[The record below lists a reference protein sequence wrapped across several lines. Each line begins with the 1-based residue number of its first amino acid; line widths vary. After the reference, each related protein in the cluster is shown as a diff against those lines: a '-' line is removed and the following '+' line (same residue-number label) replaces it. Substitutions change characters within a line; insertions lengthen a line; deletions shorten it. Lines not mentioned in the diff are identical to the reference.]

1 LSDVIARAR
10 AHDEE
15 AFQHLVEPHRSEL
28 QVHCYRMLGSLHD
41 AEDVMQETL
50 MAAWRG
56 LDTFQERS
64 SVRTWLYRIATN
76 RCLNWLRGASRRAPE
91 EMRLPVQPP
100 EANRLGEVAWLEP
113 YPDAAL
119 EGLPDTSPGPE
130 ALYESRESISLAFTT
145 VLQLLPPRQ
154 RAVLVLRDVLGFRA
168 GEVAHMLET
177 TEESVTSALK
187 RARASAQRELP
198 AGREGPPAPESA
210 MERALVE
217 RLTQAYTAGDLDQL
231 VALLTDDV
239 RVAMPP
245 VVLEFEGL
253 ELATRFLRTVAFRD
267 GRRFRLVAT
276 RANRQPAFGVYVVER
291 QAPLARA
298 IGLQVFTLVG
308 PRIAAITHF
317 ADTSLLSRFG
327 LPRSLSV

>member
-1 LSDVIARAR
+1 LIARAR

-15 AFQHLVEPHRSEL
+15 AFQRLVEPHRGEL

-56 LDTFQERS
+56 LDGFQERA

-91 EMRLPVQPP
+91 ELRLPVQPP
-100 EANRLGEVAWLEP
+100 EANRMGEVAWLEP
-113 YPDAAL
+113 YPDLVL

-130 ALYESRESISLAFTT
+130 AIYESRESISLAFTT
-145 VLQLLPPRQ
+145 ALQLLPPRQ

-168 GEVAHMLET
+168 GEVAHMLEA

-187 RARASAQRELP
+187 RARAGVQRELP
-198 AGREGPPAPESA
+198 TERERPPVAGSD
-210 MERALVE
+210 MERALVD
-217 RLTQAYTAGDLDQL
+217 RLTEAYTAGDLDRL
-231 VALLTDDV
+231 VALLTEDV
-239 RVAMPP
+239 RLAMPP
-245 VVLEFEGL
+245 VPLEYEGL
-253 ELATRFLRTVAFRD
+253 ELVTHFLRVVAFRE

-276 RANRQPAFGVYVVER
+276 RANMQPAFGIYVVER

-298 IGLQVFTLVG
+298 LGMQVFTLAG
-308 PRIAAITHF
+308 PHIAAITHF

-327 LPRSLSV
+327 LPRSLRI

>member
-1 LSDVIARAR
+1 
-10 AHDEE
+10 
-15 AFQHLVEPHRSEL
+15 
-28 QVHCYRMLGSLHD
+28 MLGSLHD

-56 LDTFQERS
+56 LEMFQERAT
-64 SVRTWLYRIATN
+64 VRTWLYRIATN
-76 RCLNWLRGASRRAPE
+76 CCLNWLRGASRRAPE
-91 EMRLPVQPP
+91 EWRLPVQPP
-100 EANRLGEVAWLEP
+100 EANRTGEVAWLEP
-113 YPDAAL
+113 YPDVAL

-145 VLQLLPPRQ
+145 ALQLLPPRQ

-168 GEVAHMLET
+168 TEVAHMLET

-187 RARASAQRELP
+187 RARAGVQRDLP
-198 AGREGPPAPESA
+198 AERERPPVSGSS

-217 RLTQAYTAGDLDQL
+217 RLTQAYTTGNLNQL
-231 VALLTDDV
+231 VELLTEDV
-239 RVAMPP
+239 RLAMPP
-245 VVLEFEGL
+245 VPLEYEGR
-253 ELATRFLRTVAFRD
+253 ELTARFLRIVAFRE

-276 RANRQPAFGVYVVER
+276 RANMQPAFGVYVVER
-291 QAPLARA
+291 HAPLARA
-298 IGLQVFTLVG
+298 LGIQVFTLSG

-327 LPRSLSV
+327 LPRSVGV

>member
-1 LSDVIARAR
+1 VIARAR

-15 AFQHLVEPHRSEL
+15 AFQRLVEPHRSEL

-276 RANRQPAFGVYVVER
+276 RANMQPAFGVYVVER

-298 IGLQVFTLVG
+298 IGLQVFTLAG